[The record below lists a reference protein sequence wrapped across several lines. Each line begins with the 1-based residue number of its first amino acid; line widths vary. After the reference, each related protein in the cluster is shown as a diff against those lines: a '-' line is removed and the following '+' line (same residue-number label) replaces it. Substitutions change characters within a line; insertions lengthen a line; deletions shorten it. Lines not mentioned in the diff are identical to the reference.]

1 MSAREAILRQYSRL
15 LSVEPLDADIHLIA
29 PTTKL
34 HYQVSSPCFKS
45 FQGGNGNAS
54 TKWSFNGHHFTI
66 SSLKDEEEEDGND
79 NNNNNNGS
87 SAFAACYSA
96 AQAFVD
102 DSSIDRPAE
111 LAHRLVYAMSYFYDR
126 MKDIKVV
133 REESALIKV
142 RDYFLYAEHICDGMI
157 RMRKHPFLCLDLTYI
172 AAYLHDG
179 LGLPLHKD
187 ILVSSFFSCEGRAF
201 LKI

>member
-15 LSVEPLDADIHLIA
+15 VSVEPLDTDVHLIS

-45 FQGGNGNAS
+45 FLGDGNAF

-66 SSLKDEEEEDGND
+66 SSLDGEVGEEDA
-79 NNNNNNGS
+79 NNNNTNTFS
-87 SAFAACYSA
+87 ACYTS

-133 REESALIKV
+133 KEESAMIKV
-142 RDYFLYAEHICDGMI
+142 RDYFLYAEHICEGMI
-157 RMRKHPFLCLDLTYI
+157 RMRKQSPFLCLDLTYI

-187 ILVSSFFSCEGRAF
+187 ILVSGLFVGTF
-201 LKI
+201 